1 MKMQHEVYKRAWQ
14 ALGVSWQEIS
24 FLFNLFP
31 FRVFGTNF
39 SVLSFQPQIEVSLLH
54 VNQQTAVRV
63 EIARETAVRVE
74 IACETAVRVEIACE
88 TAVRV
93 EIARVLVA
101 PAAALQQR
109 RRLL

>member
-1 MKMQHEVYKRAWQ
+1 MGRALPLHENVAFLGFRVMMPVTQGEFYDENAARGIQTCMAGT
-14 ALGVSWQEIS
+14 GVSRQEIS

-63 EIARETAVRVE
+63 EIAH
-74 IACETAVRVEIACE
+74 
-88 TAVRV
+88 
-93 EIARVLVA
+93 VLVA
-101 PAAALQQR
+101 PVTALLQSW
-109 RRLL
+109 RLL